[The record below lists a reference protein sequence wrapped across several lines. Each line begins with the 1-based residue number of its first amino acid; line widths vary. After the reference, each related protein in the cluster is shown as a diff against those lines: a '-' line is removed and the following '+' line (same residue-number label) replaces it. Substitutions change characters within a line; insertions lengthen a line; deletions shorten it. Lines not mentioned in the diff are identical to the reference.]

1 MTAGWQGR
9 LLEDWDV
16 YAETNLGPKIW
27 AAARAYC
34 PVFGGQNSTA
44 TAASIAAAG
53 PDYEPGAL
61 LDSIEFHLAGH
72 SLIVGAS
79 GSADRS
85 YAAYVELG
93 HRIVAWS
100 HDTGRSKPPQPF
112 LRPALYTVRT
122 G

>member
-27 AAARAYC
+27 EDARRYC

-44 TAASIAAAG
+44 TAVSIAAAG
-53 PDYEPGAL
+53 SDYEPGAL
-61 LDSIEFHLAGH
+61 RDSIEFHLAGH

-79 GSADRS
+79 GSADRE
-85 YAAYVELG
+85 YALFVEMG
-93 HRIVAWS
+93 HRVVAWGKS
-100 HDTGRSKPPQPF
+100 MGYSKAPQSF
-112 LRPALYTVRT
+112 LRAALYQVR
-122 G
+122 GL